1 TLAEFITQYLDEA
14 DNFAESKTSALKFIA
29 SLEISEKNI
38 YSLTRQDF
46 SDFAIWRR
54 KGDPITGRDGVAPST
69 ALKDLSHIKAVLV
82 HAQFVWG
89 EPLENVISEFEKA
102 LIGLTKARIVTKSKL
117 RDRLP
122 TDEELQALTTFFY
135 KTWKRKKK

>member
-1 TLAEFITQYLDEA
+1 
-14 DNFAESKTSALKFIA
+14 
-29 SLEISEKNI
+29 
-38 YSLTRQDF
+38 
-46 SDFAIWRR
+46 
-54 KGDPITGRDGVAPST
+54 
-69 ALKDLSHIKAVLV
+69 LV

-135 KTWKRKKK
+135 KTWKRKKKSVPMHLIMWFAIYSGRREDEMCTLRLTDFD